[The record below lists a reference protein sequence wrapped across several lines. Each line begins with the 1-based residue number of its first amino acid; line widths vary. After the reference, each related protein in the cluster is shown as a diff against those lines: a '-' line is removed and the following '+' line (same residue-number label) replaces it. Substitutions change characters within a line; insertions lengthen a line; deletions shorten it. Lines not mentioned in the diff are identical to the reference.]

1 MTILRSRAFATAAAA
16 AIALTTM
23 SLTPADAKVRYYRGA
38 VALPLVT
45 AGSVVIIT
53 KPTVIRRAW
62 VPRRVWHRHHRH
74 HHHHH
79 R

>member
-1 MTILRSRAFATAAAA
+1 MTILTSRAIATAAAA

-38 VALPLVT
+38 FAVPLVT
-45 AGSVVIIT
+45 TGSVVIIT
-53 KPTVIRRAW
+53 RPTVVRRTWISPRRAW
-62 VPRRVWHRHHRH
+62 HRHRH
-74 HHHHH
+74 HHHH